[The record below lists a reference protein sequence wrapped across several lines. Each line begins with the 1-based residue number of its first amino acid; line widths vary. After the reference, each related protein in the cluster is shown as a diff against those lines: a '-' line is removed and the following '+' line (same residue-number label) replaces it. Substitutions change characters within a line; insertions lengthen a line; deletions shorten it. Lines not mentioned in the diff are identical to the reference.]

1 MVQGDQTVLHVSART
16 EFRSGSH
23 QDPHLT
29 GTDFGKQFLLSGL
42 CICFVDKGDLIF
54 WDPFCNQLFTNVI
67 VNVKASVSLGGGK
80 VTETKLRGAVCFCI
94 LPDSKHVL
102 DTPVYFAL
110 RIVRQNRID
119 QPLVQS
125 TFPAVVRDLEHVVL
139 RRLNLS
145 GTHGFCT
152 VRKRRDELLL
162 FFTGL

>member
-1 MVQGDQTVLHVSART
+1 MQSNQAVLYVSART
-16 EFRSGSH
+16 EFRSGTH

-29 GTDFGKQFLLSGL
+29 GTDFGKQFFLSGF
-42 CICFVDKGDLIF
+42 CICFVDKGNLF
-54 WDPFCNQLFTNVI
+54 FRNAFCNQLFTNVI

-80 VTETKLRGAVCFCI
+80 VTETKLRRAVCFCI

-119 QPLVQS
+119 QPLIQS
-125 TFPAVVRDLEHVVL
+125 TFPTVVRDLEHVIL
-139 RRLNLS
+139 RRLNLT
-145 GTHGFCT
+145 GTHGFCA